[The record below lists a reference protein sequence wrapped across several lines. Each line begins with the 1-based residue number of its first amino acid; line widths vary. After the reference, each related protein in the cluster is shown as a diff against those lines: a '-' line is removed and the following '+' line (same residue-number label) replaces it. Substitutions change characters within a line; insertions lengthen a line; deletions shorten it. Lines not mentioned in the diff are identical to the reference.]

1 MVKLYNCGLRIV
13 DCGLRL
19 QLRIARFAALIGLV
33 LASCRQVA
41 PLPESA
47 LRDLTSIDQ
56 FRDAFNADA
65 SRPRLL
71 LIVAPT

>member
-1 MVKLYNCGLRIV
+1 
-13 DCGLRL
+13 
-19 QLRIARFAALIGLV
+19 
-33 LASCRQVA
+33 VA

-65 SRPRLL
+65 ARPRLL
-71 LIVAPT
+71 VIVSPT

>member
-1 MVKLYNCGLRIV
+1 LRIGLRIRNLV
-13 DCGLRL
+13 
-19 QLRIARFAALIGLV
+19 ALIV
-33 LASCRQVA
+33 CVALASCRQVA

-65 SRPRLL
+65 ARARLL
-71 LIVAPT
+71 VIVSPT

>member
-1 MVKLYNCGLRIV
+1 LWIADCRLRI
-13 DCGLRL
+13 
-19 QLRIARFAALIGLV
+19 QIKIAGFAALIVGLA
-33 LASCRQVA
+33 LASCRQVT

-71 LIVAPT
+71 VILSPT